1 MNEPLTEF
9 FKDSFIEEEVLDWY
23 RMSQAERFTESQKLW
38 EVFVLL
44 KGSYDPEPDSQ
55 SPFYSS
61 EAGEKE

>member
-55 SPFYSS
+55 SHFYSS